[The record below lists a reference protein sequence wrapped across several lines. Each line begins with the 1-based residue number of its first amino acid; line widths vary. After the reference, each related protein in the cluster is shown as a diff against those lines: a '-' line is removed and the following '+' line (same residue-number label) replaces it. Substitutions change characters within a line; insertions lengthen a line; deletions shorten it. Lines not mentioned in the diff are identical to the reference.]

1 MNNRYL
7 GKLTSDHYQAPIDFG
22 VLTGQYS
29 TLDILTSGNLY
40 APTGRIGQSSGVIEF
55 FYLEMTNCSPRGAL
69 YIFGG
74 PIDPPAQNA
83 PRDFTAE
90 QMDKFVGLIGINF
103 ADYTLGSI
111 DIVRVEVSIPYVT
124 QPDSNGLY
132 FVFVQNTADTFFSS
146 SRVKGYF
153 TLKRD

>member
-7 GKLTSDHYQAPIDFG
+7 GKLASDHYQATIDFG
-22 VLTGQYS
+22 ILTGAYS
-29 TLDILTSGNLY
+29 SLDVLTSGNIY
-40 APTGRIGQSSGVIEF
+40 ANTGRLGQSSGVIESI
-55 FYLEMTNCSPRGAL
+55 YLEMTNCTPIGSL

-74 PIDPPAQNA
+74 PINPPAQNA
-83 PRDFTAE
+83 PRDFTAQ
-90 QMDKFVGLIGINF
+90 QMDKFIGLIAINS
-103 ADYTLGSI
+103 AAYTLGPI
-111 DIVRVEVSIPYVT
+111 DIISREVNIPYVT

-132 FVFVQNTADTFFSS
+132 FVFVQSQADTFFSN

>member
-7 GKLTSDHYQAPIDFG
+7 GKTGSDYYRASIDFG
-22 VLTGQYS
+22 VLTGSYS
-29 TLDILTSGNLY
+29 TLDVLTSGNLF
-40 APTGRIGQSSGVIEF
+40 APTGRIGQSSGVIDSI
-55 FYLEMTNCSPRGAL
+55 YLEMTSCTPIGSL

-90 QMDKFVGLIGINF
+90 QMDKFVGLIAINF
-103 ADYTLGSI
+103 AAYTLGPI
-111 DIVRVEVSIPYVT
+111 DTVYREMNMPYVT
-124 QPDSNGLY
+124 QVDSNGLY
-132 FVFVQNTADTFFSS
+132 FVFVQSSADTFSS
-146 SRVKGYF
+146 SARVKGYF

>member
-7 GKLTSDHYQAPIDFG
+7 GKLASDHYQAPIDFG
-22 VLTGQYS
+22 ILTGSYS
-29 TLDILTSGNLY
+29 TLDVLTSGNLY
-40 APTGRIGQSSGVIEF
+40 APTGRIGQSSGVIESI
-55 FYLEMTNCSPRGAL
+55 YLEMTSCTPIGSL

-90 QMDKFVGLIGINF
+90 QMDKFVGLIVVNF
-103 ADYTLGSI
+103 AAYTLGSI
-111 DIVRVEVSIPYVT
+111 DIVSREVSMPYVT

-132 FVFVQNTADTFFSS
+132 FVFVQSSADSFSS
-146 SRVKGYF
+146 GARVKGYF